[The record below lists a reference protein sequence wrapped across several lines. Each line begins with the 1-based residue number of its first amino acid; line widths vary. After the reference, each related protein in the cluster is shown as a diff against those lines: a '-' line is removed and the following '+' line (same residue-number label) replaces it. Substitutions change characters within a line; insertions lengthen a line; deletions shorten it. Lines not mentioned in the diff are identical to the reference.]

1 VNRQGPLVKQAEVR
15 LSISDTGVAVG
26 KPAVMGNC
34 DRGGDVIMP
43 GAFSKPVLDA
53 FVANGFVSLGH
64 DWAENPIGYVTK
76 CEDAGTSLVAEW
88 VYHSTD
94 DAQEARTVAMERQA
108 AGKSVGLSVGFQPDW
123 SKVVMFD
130 NGEKL
135 WAWALGEGYD
145 PMLLDPGIKDRTTC
159 CWAMP
164 VVNELYEFSQVTV
177 PQNPKA
183 VAARVKTL
191 FGYDGPRTGMS
202 LSDHSEA
209 VRTAVAGLAER
220 LSDYSEMRE
229 AKGRG
234 FPARYFD
241 DIRAMVETLGA
252 VLENAPERQ
261 DARLLRVKLDALALD
276 LVSL

>member
-1 VNRQGPLVKQAEVR
+1 MNRQGPLVKQAEVR

-43 GAFSKPVLDA
+43 GAFSKSVLDA

-108 AGKSVGLSVGFQPDW
+108 AGKSVGLSVGLQPDW

-145 PMLLDPGIKDRTTC
+145 PAMLDQGIKDRTTC

-164 VVNELYEFSQVTV
+164 VVSELYEFSQVTV
-177 PQNPKA
+177 PQNPQA

-191 FGYDGPRTGMS
+191 FGYDGPRTSLS
-202 LSDHSEA
+202 LSDHSQA
-209 VRTAVAGLAER
+209 VRTAVEGFVARMA
-220 LSDYSEMRE
+220 DYSQMRE
-229 AKGRG
+229 SKARG
-234 FPARYFD
+234 ISDAYLD
-241 DIRAMVETLGA
+241 DIREAASLLGSLISDMERPSRELLQLKRETL
-252 VLENAPERQ
+252 L
-261 DARLLRVKLDALALD
+261 LD
-276 LVSL
+276 LASL

>member
-1 VNRQGPLVKQAEVR
+1 MNRKGALVKQAEVR
-15 LSISDTGVAVG
+15 LSISETGVATG

-43 GAFSKPVLDA
+43 GAFSKAVLDQ
-53 FVANGFVSLGH
+53 FVKDGFVSLGH
-64 DWAENPIGYVTK
+64 DWGENPIGYVTR
-76 CEDAGTSLVAEW
+76 CEDAGTCLVAEW

-108 AGKSVGLSVGFQPDW
+108 AGKSVGLSVGFSPDW
-123 SKVVMFD
+123 NKVLQFD

-145 PMLLDPGIKDRTTC
+145 PQTLDPAIKDRTST

-164 VVNELYEFSQVTV
+164 KVLELYEFSQVTV
-177 PQNPKA
+177 PQNPQA

-191 FGYDGPRTGMS
+191 FGYDGSRTDLS
-202 LSDHSEA
+202 LSDHSRA
-209 VRTAVAGLAER
+209 VRTAVEGFVARMA
-220 LSDYSEMRE
+220 DYGRMRE
-229 AKGRG
+229 QKARG
-234 FPARYFD
+234 IPDAYLD
-241 DIRAMVETLGA
+241 DIREAASLLGA
-252 VLENAPERQ
+252 LVDDMERP
-261 DARLLRVKLDALALD
+261 ARDLLAVRLDALRLD